1 MTDSKR
7 SEEEVHVPDPQI
19 IRIDKVKRRRDS
31 VSSACKRRIADDRAV
46 AKRRGGSHQ
55 SSSQMRRDTS
65 NCHENL
71 KYLIEP
77 IWKIEYN
84 K

>member
-1 MTDSKR
+1 MPETDSKR
-7 SEEEVHVPDPQI
+7 SEEEVHVLDSQI
-19 IRIDKVKRRRDS
+19 IRID
-31 VSSACKRRIADDRAV
+31 RAV
-46 AKRRGGSHQ
+46 EKRRGGSHQ

-77 IWKIEYN
+77 I
-84 K
+84 

>member
-7 SEEEVHVPDPQI
+7 SEEEVHVLDSQI
-19 IRIDKVKRRRDS
+19 IRIDR
-31 VSSACKRRIADDRAV
+31 

-55 SSSQMRRDTS
+55 SILQMRRDTS

-77 IWKIEYN
+77 VEKNEYN
-84 K
+84 KKKIHRKGGEKIIYLLIMYGS

>member
-1 MTDSKR
+1 MLDS
-7 SEEEVHVPDPQI
+7 QI
-19 IRIDKVKRRRDS
+19 IRIDSRSETERDS

-77 IWKIEYN
+77 I
-84 K
+84 

>member
-7 SEEEVHVPDPQI
+7 SEEEVHVLDSQI
-19 IRIDKVKRRRDS
+19 IRI
-31 VSSACKRRIADDRAV
+31 DRAV

-65 NCHENL
+65 NYHKNL

-77 IWKIEYN
+77 VEKNEYN

>member
-7 SEEEVHVPDPQI
+7 SEEEVHVLDSQI
-19 IRIDKVKRRRDS
+19 IRIVR
-31 VSSACKRRIADDRAV
+31 
-46 AKRRGGSHQ
+46 AKRRGGSRQ

-84 K
+84 E